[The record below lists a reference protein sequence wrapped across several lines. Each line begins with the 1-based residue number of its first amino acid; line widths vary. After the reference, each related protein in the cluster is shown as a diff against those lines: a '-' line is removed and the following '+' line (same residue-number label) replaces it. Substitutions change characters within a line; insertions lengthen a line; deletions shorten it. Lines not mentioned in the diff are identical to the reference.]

1 MIKFFRKIRYNLM
14 EQNKTGKYFKY
25 AIGEVILVVIGILIA
40 LQINNWN
47 ENRKYN
53 KNNTLML
60 QQLLEENKVNYLKLK
75 DDKDYRDSLGTKLN
89 RLVTFIK
96 EKDIVKNENKL
107 KFHLLPLFQST
118 SYTFSENY
126 LKRYINSNEQEHSI
140 LTRELIQ
147 LLTNQNDLTY
157 ISEKSLESRFE
168 NFYDVLVKDLDF
180 QTFEIKSFELL
191 KSFEFRNKIIMLSI
205 IEKEVEN
212 QFNQTIK
219 QQRKIDSI
227 ITAFLSKN

>member
-1 MIKFFRKIRYNLM
+1 M
-14 EQNKTGKYFKY
+14 EKNKTGKYLKY
-25 AIGEVILVVIGILIA
+25 AIGEILLVVIGILIA
-40 LQINNWN
+40 LSINNWN
-47 ENRKYN
+47 QALQYN

-60 QQLLEENKVNYLKLK
+60 QQLLEENEANYLELK
-75 DDKDYRDSLGTKLN
+75 EDQDYRDSLVTKLN

-96 EKDIVKNENKL
+96 ENDIVKNENKL

-140 LTRELIQ
+140 LTRELIE
-147 LLTNQNDLTY
+147 LLSNQNDLTY

-180 QTFEIKSFELL
+180 QTFEIKSFDLL
-191 KSFEFRNKIIMLSI
+191 ISFEFRNKIIMLSI

-219 QQRKIDSI
+219 QQQKIDSI
-227 ITAFLSKN
+227 ITAFLSKRR

>member
-1 MIKFFRKIRYNLM
+1 MIN
-14 EQNKTGKYFKY
+14 ENKTSKYLLY
-25 AIGEVILVVIGILIA
+25 AIGEIVLVVIGILIA
-40 LQINNWN
+40 LSINNWN
-47 ENRKYN
+47 QTLQYD

-60 QQLLEENKVNYLKLK
+60 QQLLEENEANYLELK
-75 DDKDYRDSLGTKLN
+75 ENQDYRDSLVTKLN

-96 EKDIVKNENKL
+96 ENDIVKNENKL

-126 LKRYINSNEQEHSI
+126 LKRYVNSNEQEHSI
-140 LTRELIQ
+140 LTKELIE
-147 LLTNQNDLTY
+147 LLSNQKDLTY

-180 QTFEIKSFELL
+180 QTFEIKSFDLL

-205 IEKEVEN
+205 IEKEVGN

-219 QQRKIDSI
+219 QQQKIDSI
-227 ITAFLSKN
+227 ITAFLSKRK

>member
-1 MIKFFRKIRYNLM
+1 M
-14 EQNKTGKYFKY
+14 EQNKTGKYLKY
-25 AIGEVILVVIGILIA
+25 AIGEILLVVIGILIA
-40 LQINNWN
+40 LSINNWN
-47 ENRKYN
+47 QALQYN

-60 QQLLEENKVNYLKLK
+60 QQLLEENEANYLELK
-75 DDKDYRDSLGTKLN
+75 ENQDYRDSLVTKLN

-96 EKDIVKNENKL
+96 ENDIVKNENKL

-140 LTRELIQ
+140 LTRELIE
-147 LLTNQNDLTY
+147 LLSNQNDLTY

-205 IEKEVEN
+205 IEKEVGN

-219 QQRKIDSI
+219 QQQKIDSI
-227 ITAFLSKN
+227 ITVFLSKRK

>member
-1 MIKFFRKIRYNLM
+1 MIN
-14 EQNKTGKYFKY
+14 ENKTSKYLLY
-25 AIGEVILVVIGILIA
+25 AIGEIVLVVIGILIA
-40 LQINNWN
+40 LSINNWN
-47 ENRKYN
+47 QTLQYD

-60 QQLLEENKVNYLKLK
+60 QQLLEENEANYLELK
-75 DDKDYRDSLGTKLN
+75 ENQDYRDSLVTKLN

-96 EKDIVKNENKL
+96 ENDIVKNENKL

-140 LTRELIQ
+140 LTRELIE
-147 LLTNQNDLTY
+147 LLSNQNDLTY

-168 NFYDVLVKDLDF
+168 NFYDVLV
-180 QTFEIKSFELL
+180 
-191 KSFEFRNKIIMLSI
+191 
-205 IEKEVEN
+205 EN

-219 QQRKIDSI
+219 QQQKIDSI
-227 ITAFLSKN
+227 ITAFLSKRK